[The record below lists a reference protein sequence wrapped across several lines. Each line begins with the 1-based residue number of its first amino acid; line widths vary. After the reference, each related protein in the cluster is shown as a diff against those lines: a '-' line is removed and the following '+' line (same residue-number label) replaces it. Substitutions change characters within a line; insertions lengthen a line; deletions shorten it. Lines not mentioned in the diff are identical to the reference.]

1 MTELAAP
8 YIVAQTPV
16 AETPAVYTLA
26 QLQSLKAQWIAT
38 YAADIDGWML
48 VARELGTPMTFT
60 HGWDGLKGYQFH
72 VGNVTV
78 ELYER
83 DGEYLTEAKKYNH
96 ITRLHIYLGMRQ
108 KRVVY
113 WFIDDAGTKEDNF
126 IVEGSWMITV
136 KPFIAKAR
144 EAAKRREL
152 EAEAVEY
159 DRLYKQLL
167 IGERV

>member
-1 MTELAAP
+1 
-8 YIVAQTPV
+8 
-16 AETPAVYTLA
+16 
-26 QLQSLKAQWIAT
+26 
-38 YAADIDGWML
+38 
-48 VARELGTPMTFT
+48 
-60 HGWDGLKGYQFH
+60 
-72 VGNVTV
+72 
-78 ELYER
+78 
-83 DGEYLTEAKKYNH
+83 
-96 ITRLHIYLGMRQ
+96 MRQ

-126 IVEGSWMITV
+126 IVEGSWMNTV